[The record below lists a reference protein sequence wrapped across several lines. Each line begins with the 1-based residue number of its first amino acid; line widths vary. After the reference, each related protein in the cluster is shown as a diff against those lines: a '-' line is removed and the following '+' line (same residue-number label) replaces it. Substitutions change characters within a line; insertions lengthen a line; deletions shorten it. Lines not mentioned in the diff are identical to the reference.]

1 LKAIITKS
9 VLGVCI
15 LKFFALIL
23 MLITMSTRTGDSNKA
38 GLTKK
43 VSGTIAWLEVGEIA
57 WLPLDMAYESGSA
70 ANFDNLLCNER
81 PRAQV
86 WQSMRSNSLIKYGVT
101 LHRLGAR
108 LSEDRLILAASSQ
121 RLQLDSTWVF
131 DGLANSIVLV
141 DCRSRFTASLF
152 ISRSLDRDRS
162 NFAVGKQQSNEY
174 DFGRDRAEIS
184 LKDRFSPSIKSC
196 AEFADFH
203 RSGSSIR

>member
-1 LKAIITKS
+1 MKAIITKS

-108 LSEDRLILAASSQ
+108 LPEDRLILAASSQ
-121 RLQLDSTWVF
+121 RLQLDST
-131 DGLANSIVLV
+131 
-141 DCRSRFTASLF
+141 
-152 ISRSLDRDRS
+152 
-162 NFAVGKQQSNEY
+162 
-174 DFGRDRAEIS
+174 
-184 LKDRFSPSIKSC
+184 
-196 AEFADFH
+196 
-203 RSGSSIR
+203 